1 MITLKW
7 VQHPQC
13 LFYVGVSDAKPS
25 DHFCALVCV
34 FSSVSFFF
42 LLGIKPNPNA
52 NPKLR
57 PYFCLELRTCF
68 APSVSLCHT
77 PKRKLFHA
85 QGKRVLDE
93 LCHSKLG
100 MKLRKEK
107 QRYHAFQRPM
117 IKTSRS
123 YSLPNCRHLLS
134 FHNEKLFCCFR
145 LQCYSVFLSQSRHTF
160 GTDPTT

>member
-1 MITLKW
+1 MLEWVTLSLAIIFVRLFACL
-7 VQHPQC
+7 VQF
-13 LFYVGVSDAKPS
+13 LF
-25 DHFCALVCV
+25 L
-34 FSSVSFFF
+34 F

-57 PYFCLELRTCF
+57 PYFCLELRTCS

-77 PKRKLFHA
+77 PKKKLFHA